1 MYDGLLL
8 DHDGVIVT
16 LGDESALRAAARNA
30 FRDAG
35 VADPAPGDVETLRI
49 RVSESDLLRVSRRY
63 DLDPERL
70 WRHRDDRVRE
80 ALLAEVRADSKVPYD
95 DVDALGRVRGPLG
108 VVSNNQTRIVERVL
122 DHYDLGDHFG
132 TVRARAPH
140 PASLGRKKPSP
151 TFLDEA
157 MADLGIE
164 NPLYVG
170 DSESDVVAG
179 RRAGLDVAF
188 LRRDHNADTALEHP
202 PTYEVGG
209 LTEVAGILSRQDTR
223 PSTARRKT
231 SLPDEPDS

>member
-140 PASLGRKKPSP
+140 PDSLGRKKPSP

-164 NPLYVG
+164 RERRG
-170 DSESDVVAG
+170 G
-179 RRAGLDVAF
+179 R
-188 LRRDHNADTALEHP
+188 P
-202 PTYEVGG
+202 
-209 LTEVAGILSRQDTR
+209 
-223 PSTARRKT
+223 ARRT
-231 SLPDEPDS
+231 RRRVPPAGPQRRHRPRTPPDLRGGWTDGGSRDSVAPGHPAVDGAPKDVPT